1 MKKRKNLLLLLT
13 ILLGYFQGVAQQT
26 IENNKICMDPI
37 AGRGAYIGPGIGSG
51 GVCLL
56 CSSGTSSNVIDGDLS
71 NYAVATLPVSL
82 LSGTPIID
90 IKDSLQ
96 YYPAGNEA
104 GFIVGPNGGLLSAS
118 ILNNLKI
125 ETYRNG
131 VLQESATFSGGGSL
145 LSLSVLQGVTDG
157 KQILSFV
164 TTQDFDEIQLVS
176 TGTVGALTS
185 LRIYEAFEG
194 PDNCAHDCVNALTLT
209 DSEVTGNPTTGS
221 GGVCVGGGVTNPN
234 NVTGDTTLA
243 ANLAVPLLGVGC
255 SRFLQVEASTTYP
268 IGTFAGFAVSDN
280 SGLLGL
286 NLLGGITIQTYL
298 GATLQ
303 ESVAGNSLLSA
314 VAAFGGAS
322 PIYQVGFKTTKTFNR
337 IRIVVQNLVSLSLG
351 ASYDVYYAYIKLDSD
366 NDGVPDCMDKCSGND
381 LVDTDGD
388 GIPDACDNNLIDIS
402 LAKAVDNATP
412 TLGANV
418 TFSITA
424 TRDSTNLN
432 ATGLKVKD
440 LLPAG
445 FTYVSHVAPV
455 GTNYVP
461 LTGIWNIG
469 SALAGTTNNLTLT
482 LTAQVDSVGVLSNVA
497 EIIAANETDV
507 DSPYNNGSTTEDDIA
522 SACVSVP
529 VQLCQGQ
536 TLTLTAPGSAPSY
549 QWYKDDVAIP
559 GETNETLIVSTS
571 GNYTVNF
578 TSVSGCISGNCCPV
592 IVNVNALP
600 IVSAGTDVN
609 ICSGDPATLT
619 ATGTGT
625 FLWSTGSTD
634 ASISVSPTITTQ
646 YIVYLTSAAGCVNSD
661 TVSVIVKPA
670 PMSLNAITICSN
682 AGTPSVST
690 DDTYSIVLNP
700 SGGSGTTYTVL
711 LNGVS
716 TGATYNYGS
725 PSVPISAGLITDG
738 AKTIKIVDAN
748 GCEITASV
756 NAPSNCSSCPP
767 KICVPITITKL

>member
-1 MKKRKNLLLLLT
+1 MPRIRTTNNRKQQNL
-13 ILLGYFQGVAQQT
+13 YRPYCWQ
-26 IENNKICMDPI
+26 
-37 AGRGAYIGPGIGSG
+37 RGYIGPGIGSG

-56 CSSGTSSNVIDGDLS
+56 CSTGTSSNVIDGDLS

-104 GFIVGPNGGLLSAS
+104 GFIVGPNGSLLSAS

-145 LSLSVLQGVTDG
+145 LSLSVLQGTTDG

-164 TTQDFDEIQLVS
+164 TTKDFDEIQLVS

-194 PDNCAHDCVNALTLT
+194 PANCAHDCVNALVG
-209 DSEVTGNPTTGS
+209 SRVTGNPTTGS
-221 GGVCVGGGVTNPN
+221 GGTCVGGGITTPN

-243 ANLAVPLLGVGC
+243 ANLAVPLLGVNC
-255 SRFLQVEASTTYP
+255 TRFLQVEASTTYP

-286 NLLGGITIQTYL
+286 NLLGGITVQTYL
-298 GATLQ
+298 GTTLQ
-303 ESVAGNSLLSA
+303 ETVVGSALLSA
-314 VAAFGGAS
+314 VAVGGAS

-366 NDGVPDCMDKCSGND
+366 NDGVPNCVDKCVGND
-381 LVDTDGD
+381 LIDTDGD
-388 GIPDACDNNLIDIS
+388 GVPDACDSNLIDIS
-402 LAKAVDNATP
+402 LAKSVNTPTP

-418 TFSITA
+418 IFSVTA
-424 TRDSTNLN
+424 TRDATNLN

-440 LLPAG
+440 LLPVG

-469 SALAGTTNNLTLT
+469 SALGGTTNALILT
-482 LTAQVDSVGVLSNVA
+482 LTAKVDSVGVSSNVA
-497 EIIAANETDV
+497 EIIAANETDT

-529 VQLCQGQ
+529 IQLCQGQ

-559 GETNETLIVSTS
+559 GQTNATLIVSTS

-578 TSVSGCISGNCCPV
+578 TSVLGCISGSCCPV
-592 IVNVNALP
+592 IINVNPLP
-600 IVSAGTDVN
+600 VVSVGADVN
-609 ICSGDPATLT
+609 ICSGSPTILT

-625 FLWSTGSTD
+625 FLWSTGSTN
-634 ASISVSPTITTQ
+634 ASIIVAPTSTTQ
-646 YIVYLTSAAGCVNSD
+646 YIVYLTNAAGCVNSD

-670 PMSLNAITICSN
+670 PMSLNAITICNN
-682 AGTPSVST
+682 AGTPSIST
-690 DDTYSIVLNP
+690 DDTFSIVLNP

-716 TGATYNYGS
+716 TGVTYNYGS
-725 PSVPISAGLITDG
+725 SSVPISAGLITNG
-738 AKTIKIVDAN
+738 AKTIKIIDAN
-748 GCEITASV
+748 GCEVTASV
-756 NAPSNCSSCPP
+756 NPPSNCSSCPP
-767 KICVPITITKL
+767 KICVPITFSKS